1 MPSSPSPASSETAP
15 LHTSSC
21 EQVHALALH
30 SQSGAKPPA
39 LWIDAVEWSSDG
51 RFAVTAESLHK

>member
-1 MPSSPSPASSETAP
+1 
-15 LHTSSC
+15 
-21 EQVHALALH
+21 VHALALH